1 MYGKPFLFF
10 FSKTNKTSVTV
21 DQASDEDV
29 YNLST
34 T

>member
-1 MYGKPFLFF
+1 MENLSCFCFA
-10 FSKTNKTSVTV
+10 KTNKTSVTV